1 MANVFNLYGKIS
13 IDTSGF
19 MSALSIA
26 QKAISVTAKAVTN
39 FAKSSVQSGM
49 TFDKSM
55 SQVAA
60 TMGKTVD
67 EIDDLRE
74 FAKKMGSETAFSAS
88 QAADALNYM
97 ALAGYDAETSMNML
111 PNVLNLAA
119 SGGME
124 LARASDMITDTQSAL
139 GLSLSQTAELVD
151 KMAKGASKTNTSV
164 GQLGDA
170 MLTVGGTAKMLS
182 GGTTELAT
190 ALGLL
195 ADNGTKGAE
204 GGTALRN
211 IILSLSAPTDKAA
224 AALEDLGV
232 QAFDNNGKMRD
243 LQSIFSDFN
252 SALSDMT
259 DAEKTQ
265 TLNSIF
271 NKVDLKSVNA
281 LLATSTDRWKEVSS
295 AIDGADFSISS
306 FRNAFNNLGGNFDE
320 VAERVSQLGISS
332 DEFFDILQGSAKDS
346 TVVVDA
352 LDEALGG
359 AFTFDEIRDAL
370 GDMDLLQEALD
381 QTTGAAE
388 EMAKTQLDN
397 LSGDITIFQSALEG
411 VQIALSDKL
420 TPTLR
425 KFVKFGTD
433 GLSRLTTA
441 FNEKGLLGAMS
452 EFGSILSDGLLMIVE
467 MTPQILEVGS
477 AILSAIG
484 QGILDNLPMILDV
497 IVKVVEQIITD
508 LGRALPT
515 LISALPKFIES
526 LMNAIDWDN
535 LLDIIINIIDIIADA
550 LIDVLPQL
558 TEAVMTLIEKIV
570 EFVLKPETLSK
581 LVELCAKVMIAVS
594 TALLAAAP
602 KLLVGVGKIIKV
614 VVDYI
619 VNTDWKKLGQDLMNN
634 INKAIS
640 KAAEKLMK
648 WWDGWSQQIGK
659 YAVIAW
665 NEVVRVWSGVGQWF
679 SDRWQ
684 DIKNAFKSVGDW
696 FKMVF
701 EGAWNG
707 ITGAFSAVG
716 NFFNNVWNG
725 IKNAFIT
732 TGEWFGNVFT
742 GAWNGIKNAFSNVKN
757 FFVEV
762 WNGIKSVF
770 TNVGTWFTDIFKRAW
785 EGIKNVFAPVGTTFQ
800 NIGDSILNGLKS
812 VVNSLIWGINQII
825 SLPFNK
831 LNDALRGIKGIDILG
846 AKPFDWINEIAV
858 PQIPYLARGGVLK
871 RGQMAFLEGQGDEA
885 VIPLSQN
892 TEWIDKVAEKLGEK
906 RQSVYYNFEIHID
919 KMGQT
924 SEDDIEQFADRLMEV
939 MNEKESRRR
948 YVMA

>member
-1 MANVFNLYGKIS
+1 MSNVFDLYGKIS

-88 QAADALNYM
+88 QAADALNFM

-243 LQSIFSDFN
+243 LQSIFADFN

-281 LLATSTDRWKEVSS
+281 LLATSTDRWKEVSN
-295 AIDGADFSISS
+295 AID
-306 FRNAFNNLGGNFDE
+306 NA
-320 VAERVSQLGISS
+320 A
-332 DEFFDILQGSAKDS
+332 GS
-346 TVVVDA
+346 
-352 LDEALGG
+352 
-359 AFTFDEIRDAL
+359 
-370 GDMDLLQEALD
+370 
-381 QTTGAAE
+381 AE

-397 LSGDITIFQSALEG
+397 LSGDITIFNSALEG
-411 VQIALSDKL
+411 AQIALSDKL

-452 EFGSILSDGLLMIVE
+452 EFGSVLSDGLLMIVE

-825 SLPFNK
+825 SFPFNK
-831 LNDALRGIKGIDILG
+831 LNDALRTIKNVNILG
-846 AKPFDWINEIAV
+846 AKPFDWIQEIGV
-858 PQIPYLARGGVLK
+858 PQIPYLAKGGVLK
-871 RGQMAFLEGQGDEA
+871 KGQMAFLEGQGDEA
-885 VIPLSQN
+885 VVPLSQN
-892 TEWIDKVAEKLGEK
+892 TEWIDKVAEKLSEK
-906 RQSVYYNFEIHID
+906 RQSVYYNLEIHID

-924 SEDDIEQFADRLMEV
+924 SEDDIEQFADRLMEI
-939 MNEKESRRR
+939 MNEKETRRR

>member
-1 MANVFNLYGKIS
+1 MANVFDLYGKIS

-26 QKAISVTAKAVTN
+26 QKAISVTVKAVTN
-39 FAKSSVQSGM
+39 FAKSSVQAGM

-164 GQLGDA
+164 SQLGDA

-243 LQSIFSDFN
+243 LQSIFADFN

-281 LLATSTDRWKEVSS
+281 LLATSTDRWKEVSN
-295 AIDGADFSISS
+295 AID
-306 FRNAFNNLGGNFDE
+306 NA
-320 VAERVSQLGISS
+320 A
-332 DEFFDILQGSAKDS
+332 GS
-346 TVVVDA
+346 
-352 LDEALGG
+352 
-359 AFTFDEIRDAL
+359 
-370 GDMDLLQEALD
+370 
-381 QTTGAAE
+381 AE

-397 LSGDITIFQSALEG
+397 LSGDITIFNSALEG
-411 VQIALSDKL
+411 AQIALSDKL

-452 EFGSILSDGLLMIVE
+452 EFGSVLSDGLLMIVE

-825 SLPFNK
+825 SFPFNK
-831 LNDALRGIKGIDILG
+831 LNDALRTIKNVNILG
-846 AKPFDWINEIAV
+846 AKPFDWIQEIGV
-858 PQIPYLARGGVLK
+858 PQIPYLAKGGVLK
-871 RGQMAFLEGQGDEA
+871 KGQMAFLEGQGDEA
-885 VIPLSQN
+885 VVPLSQN
-892 TEWIDKVAEKLGEK
+892 TEWIDKVAEKLSEK
-906 RQSVYYNFEIHID
+906 RQSVYYNLEIHID

-924 SEDDIEQFADRLMEV
+924 SEDDIEQFADRLMEI
-939 MNEKESRRR
+939 MNEKETRRR

>member
-1 MANVFNLYGKIS
+1 MANVFDLYGKIS

-19 MSALSIA
+19 MSALSIV

-39 FAKSSVQSGM
+39 FAKSSVQAGM

-67 EIDDLRE
+67 EISDLRE

-224 AALEDLGV
+224 AALEDLGI

-243 LQSIFSDFN
+243 LRSIFADFN

-259 DAEKTQ
+259 DAKKTQ
-265 TLNSIF
+265 ALNSIF
-271 NKVDLKSVNA
+271 NQVDLKSVNA
-281 LLATSTDRWKEVSS
+281 LLATSTDRWKEVSN
-295 AIDGADFSISS
+295 AID
-306 FRNAFNNLGGNFDE
+306 NA
-320 VAERVSQLGISS
+320 A
-332 DEFFDILQGSAKDS
+332 GS
-346 TVVVDA
+346 
-352 LDEALGG
+352 
-359 AFTFDEIRDAL
+359 
-370 GDMDLLQEALD
+370 
-381 QTTGAAE
+381 AE

-397 LSGDITIFQSALEG
+397 LSGDITIFNSALEG
-411 VQIALSDKL
+411 AQITLSDVL

-425 KFVKFGTD
+425 KFVQFGTD

-497 IVKVVEQIITD
+497 IVKVAEQIITD

-581 LVELCAKVMIAVS
+581 LVELCAKVMISVS

-619 VNTDWKKLGQDLMNN
+619 VNTDWKKLGQDLINN

-825 SLPFNK
+825 SFPFNK
-831 LNDALRGIKGIDILG
+831 LNDALRTIKNVNILG
-846 AKPFDWINEIAV
+846 AKPFDWIQEIGV
-858 PQIPYLARGGVLK
+858 PQIPYLAKGGVLK
-871 RGQMAFLEGQGDEA
+871 KGQMAFLEGQGDEA

-892 TEWIDKVAEKLGEK
+892 TEWIDKVAEKLSEK
-906 RQSVYYNFEIHID
+906 RQSVYYNLEIHID

-924 SEDDIEQFADRLMEV
+924 NEEDIEQFAERLMEV
-939 MNEKESRRR
+939 MNEKEARRR

>member
-1 MANVFNLYGKIS
+1 MANVFDLYGKIS

-19 MSALSIA
+19 MSALSVA
-26 QKAISVTAKAVTN
+26 QKAISAAATGITN
-39 FAKSSVQSGM
+39 FAKSSVQTGM
-49 TFDKSM
+49 NFDKSM

-67 EIDDLRE
+67 EIQDLRQ
-74 FAKKMGSETAFSAS
+74 FAQKMGSETAFSAS

-243 LQSIFSDFN
+243 LQSIFADFN

-281 LLATSTDRWKEVSS
+281 LLATSTDRWKEVSN
-295 AIDGADFSISS
+295 AID
-306 FRNAFNNLGGNFDE
+306 NA
-320 VAERVSQLGISS
+320 A
-332 DEFFDILQGSAKDS
+332 GS
-346 TVVVDA
+346 
-352 LDEALGG
+352 
-359 AFTFDEIRDAL
+359 
-370 GDMDLLQEALD
+370 
-381 QTTGAAE
+381 AE

-397 LSGDITIFQSALEG
+397 LSGDITIFNSALEG
-411 VQIALSDKL
+411 AQIALSDKL

-452 EFGSILSDGLLMIVE
+452 EFGSVLSDGLLMIVE

-825 SLPFNK
+825 SFPFNK
-831 LNDALRGIKGIDILG
+831 LNDALRTIKNVNILG
-846 AKPFDWINEIAV
+846 AKPFDWIQEIGV
-858 PQIPYLARGGVLK
+858 PQIPYLAKGGVLK
-871 RGQMAFLEGQGDEA
+871 KGQMAFLEGQGDEA
-885 VIPLSQN
+885 VVPLSQN
-892 TEWIDKVAEKLGEK
+892 TEWIDKVAEKLSEK
-906 RQSVYYNFEIHID
+906 RQSVYYNLEIHID

-924 SEDDIEQFADRLMEV
+924 SEDDIEQFADRLMEI
-939 MNEKESRRR
+939 MNEKETRRR

>member
-1 MANVFNLYGKIS
+1 MANVFDLYGKIS

-26 QKAISVTAKAVTN
+26 QKAISVTVKAVTN
-39 FAKSSVQSGM
+39 FAKSSVQAGM

-243 LQSIFSDFN
+243 LQSIFADFN

-281 LLATSTDRWKEVSS
+281 LLATSTDRWKEVSN
-295 AIDGADFSISS
+295 AID
-306 FRNAFNNLGGNFDE
+306 NA
-320 VAERVSQLGISS
+320 A
-332 DEFFDILQGSAKDS
+332 GS
-346 TVVVDA
+346 
-352 LDEALGG
+352 
-359 AFTFDEIRDAL
+359 
-370 GDMDLLQEALD
+370 
-381 QTTGAAE
+381 AE

-397 LSGDITIFQSALEG
+397 LSGDITIFNSALEG
-411 VQIALSDKL
+411 AQIALSDKL

-452 EFGSILSDGLLMIVE
+452 EFGSVLSDGLLMIVE

-825 SLPFNK
+825 SFPFNK
-831 LNDALRGIKGIDILG
+831 LNDALRTIKNVNILG
-846 AKPFDWINEIAV
+846 AKPFDWIQEIGV
-858 PQIPYLARGGVLK
+858 PQIPYLAKGGVLK
-871 RGQMAFLEGQGDEA
+871 KGQMAFLEGQGDEA
-885 VIPLSQN
+885 VVPLSQN
-892 TEWIDKVAEKLGEK
+892 TEWIDKVAEKLSEK
-906 RQSVYYNFEIHID
+906 RQSVYYNLEIHID

-924 SEDDIEQFADRLMEV
+924 SEDDIEQFADRLMEI
-939 MNEKESRRR
+939 MNEKETRRR

>member
-1 MANVFNLYGKIS
+1 MANVFDLYGKIS

-164 GQLGDA
+164 SQLGDA

-243 LQSIFSDFN
+243 LQSIFADFN

-281 LLATSTDRWKEVSS
+281 LLATSTDRWKEVSN
-295 AIDGADFSISS
+295 AID
-306 FRNAFNNLGGNFDE
+306 NA
-320 VAERVSQLGISS
+320 A
-332 DEFFDILQGSAKDS
+332 GS
-346 TVVVDA
+346 
-352 LDEALGG
+352 
-359 AFTFDEIRDAL
+359 
-370 GDMDLLQEALD
+370 
-381 QTTGAAE
+381 AE

-397 LSGDITIFQSALEG
+397 LSGDITIFNSALEG
-411 VQIALSDKL
+411 AQIALSDKL

-452 EFGSILSDGLLMIVE
+452 EFGSVLSDGLLMIVE

-825 SLPFNK
+825 SFPFNK
-831 LNDALRGIKGIDILG
+831 LNDALRTIKNVNILG
-846 AKPFDWINEIAV
+846 AKPFDWIQEIGV
-858 PQIPYLARGGVLK
+858 PQIPYLAKGGVLK
-871 RGQMAFLEGQGDEA
+871 KGQMAFLEGQGDEA
-885 VIPLSQN
+885 VVPLSQN
-892 TEWIDKVAEKLGEK
+892 TEWIDNVAEKLSEK
-906 RQSVYYNFEIHID
+906 RQSVYYNLEIHID

-924 SEDDIEQFADRLMEV
+924 SEDDIEQFADRLMEI
-939 MNEKESRRR
+939 MNEKETRRR

>member
-1 MANVFNLYGKIS
+1 MATNVFDLWGKIS

-39 FAKSSVQSGM
+39 FAKSSVQAGM
-49 TFDKSM
+49 KFDKSM

-67 EIDDLRE
+67 EISDLRE

-224 AALEDLGV
+224 AALEDLGI

-243 LQSIFSDFN
+243 LQSIFADFN

-281 LLATSTDRWKEVSS
+281 LLATSTDRWKEVSN
-295 AIDGADFSISS
+295 AID
-306 FRNAFNNLGGNFDE
+306 NA
-320 VAERVSQLGISS
+320 A
-332 DEFFDILQGSAKDS
+332 GS
-346 TVVVDA
+346 
-352 LDEALGG
+352 
-359 AFTFDEIRDAL
+359 
-370 GDMDLLQEALD
+370 
-381 QTTGAAE
+381 AE

-397 LSGDITIFQSALEG
+397 LSGDITIFNSALEG
-411 VQIALSDKL
+411 AQIALSDKL

-425 KFVKFGTD
+425 KFVQFGTD

-619 VNTDWKKLGQDLMNN
+619 VNTDWKKLGQDLINN

-742 GAWNGIKNAFSNVKN
+742 GAWNGIKNAFSNVQN
-757 FFVEV
+757 FKTFLWKYGTES
-762 WNGIKSVF
+762 KVF
-770 TNVGTWFTDIFKRAW
+770 LQTLEHG
-785 EGIKNVFAPVGTTFQ
+785 
-800 NIGDSILNGLKS
+800 
-812 VVNSLIWGINQII
+812 SLIYSSEHGKVSKTYLHQSGLHSKI
-825 SLPFNK
+825 S
-831 LNDALRGIKGIDILG
+831 G
-846 AKPFDWINEIAV
+846 
-858 PQIPYLARGGVLK
+858 
-871 RGQMAFLEGQGDEA
+871 
-885 VIPLSQN
+885 
-892 TEWIDKVAEKLGEK
+892 T
-906 RQSVYYNFEIHID
+906 VY
-919 KMGQT
+919 
-924 SEDDIEQFADRLMEV
+924 
-939 MNEKESRRR
+939 
-948 YVMA
+948 

>member
-1 MANVFNLYGKIS
+1 MANVFDLYGKIS

-39 FAKSSVQSGM
+39 FAKSSVQTGM

-67 EIDDLRE
+67 EISDLRE

-97 ALAGYDAETSMNML
+97 ALAGYDVETSMNML

-243 LQSIFSDFN
+243 LQSIFADFN

-259 DAEKTQ
+259 DAKKTQ

-281 LLATSTDRWKEVSS
+281 LLATSTDRWKEVSN
-295 AIDGADFSISS
+295 AID
-306 FRNAFNNLGGNFDE
+306 NA
-320 VAERVSQLGISS
+320 A
-332 DEFFDILQGSAKDS
+332 GS
-346 TVVVDA
+346 
-352 LDEALGG
+352 
-359 AFTFDEIRDAL
+359 
-370 GDMDLLQEALD
+370 
-381 QTTGAAE
+381 AE

-397 LSGDITIFQSALEG
+397 LSGDITIFNSALEG
-411 VQIALSDKL
+411 AQIALSDKL

-425 KFVKFGTD
+425 KFVQFGTD

-619 VNTDWKKLGQDLMNN
+619 VNTDWKKLGQDLINN

-648 WWDGWSQQIGK
+648 WWDGWSQEIGK

-892 TEWIDKVAEKLGEK
+892 TEWIDKVAEKLSEK
-906 RQSVYYNFEIHID
+906 RQSVYYNLEIHID

-924 SEDDIEQFADRLMEV
+924 NEEDIEQFAERLMEV

-948 YVMA
+948 YVMV

>member
-1 MANVFNLYGKIS
+1 MANVFDLYGKIS

-39 FAKSSVQSGM
+39 FAKSSVQAGM

-67 EIDDLRE
+67 EISDLRE

-243 LQSIFSDFN
+243 LQSIFADFN

-281 LLATSTDRWKEVSS
+281 LLATSTDRWKEVSN
-295 AIDGADFSISS
+295 AID
-306 FRNAFNNLGGNFDE
+306 NA
-320 VAERVSQLGISS
+320 A
-332 DEFFDILQGSAKDS
+332 GS
-346 TVVVDA
+346 
-352 LDEALGG
+352 
-359 AFTFDEIRDAL
+359 
-370 GDMDLLQEALD
+370 
-381 QTTGAAE
+381 AE

-397 LSGDITIFQSALEG
+397 LSGDITIFNSALEG
-411 VQIALSDKL
+411 AQIALSDKL

-425 KFVKFGTD
+425 KFVQFGTD

-535 LLDIIINIIDIIADA
+535 LLDIIINIIDIIADT

-619 VNTDWKKLGQDLMNN
+619 VNTDWKKLGQDLINN

-939 MNEKESRRR
+939 MNEKEARRR
-948 YVMA
+948 YVMV

>member
-1 MANVFNLYGKIS
+1 MANVFDLYGKIS

-39 FAKSSVQSGM
+39 FAKSSVQAGM

-67 EIDDLRE
+67 EISDLRE

-243 LQSIFSDFN
+243 LQSIFADFN

-281 LLATSTDRWKEVSS
+281 LLATSTDRWKEVSN
-295 AIDGADFSISS
+295 AID
-306 FRNAFNNLGGNFDE
+306 NA
-320 VAERVSQLGISS
+320 A
-332 DEFFDILQGSAKDS
+332 GS
-346 TVVVDA
+346 
-352 LDEALGG
+352 
-359 AFTFDEIRDAL
+359 
-370 GDMDLLQEALD
+370 
-381 QTTGAAE
+381 AE

-397 LSGDITIFQSALEG
+397 LSGDITIFNSALEG
-411 VQIALSDKL
+411 AQIALSDKL

-425 KFVKFGTD
+425 KFVQFGTS
-433 GLSRLTTA
+433 GISNLTKA

-452 EFGSILSDGLLMIVE
+452 EFGSVLSDGLLMIVE

-619 VNTDWKKLGQDLMNN
+619 VNTDWKKLGQDLINN

-770 TNVGTWFTDIFKRAW
+770 TNVGTWFADIFKRAW

-948 YVMA
+948 YVMV

>member
-1 MANVFNLYGKIS
+1 MANVFDLYGKIS

-39 FAKSSVQSGM
+39 FAKSSVQAGM
-49 TFDKSM
+49 TFDKSI

-67 EIDDLRE
+67 EISDLRE

-224 AALEDLGV
+224 AALEDLGI

-281 LLATSTDRWKEVSS
+281 LLATSTDRWKEVSN
-295 AIDGADFSISS
+295 AID
-306 FRNAFNNLGGNFDE
+306 NA
-320 VAERVSQLGISS
+320 A
-332 DEFFDILQGSAKDS
+332 GS
-346 TVVVDA
+346 
-352 LDEALGG
+352 
-359 AFTFDEIRDAL
+359 
-370 GDMDLLQEALD
+370 
-381 QTTGAAE
+381 AE

-397 LSGDITIFQSALEG
+397 LSGDITIFNSALEG
-411 VQIALSDKL
+411 AQIALSDKL

-425 KFVKFGTD
+425 EFVQFGTEQLGVLTNAFKEDGIDGLISAIGD
-433 GLSRLTTA
+433 GLS
-441 FNEKGLLGAMS
+441 
-452 EFGSILSDGLLMIVE
+452 
-467 MTPQILEVGS
+467 
-477 AILSAIG
+477 
-484 QGILDNLPMILDV
+484 QGINLIISKLPEIMRYGRKILMSLIKGVIDNLPQIIKTAAEIITELATGV
-497 IVKVVEQIITD
+497 VKALPELIPAIVKCIRTIVDTLTKPDMLTQIWQAALELIIELVEGIVENLDELIEAAFLII
-508 LGRALPT
+508 
-515 LISALPKFIES
+515 
-526 LMNAIDWDN
+526 DN
-535 LLDIIINIIDIIADA
+535 L
-550 LIDVLPQL
+550 
-558 TEAVMTLIEKIV
+558 V
-570 EFVLKPETLSK
+570 EFILKPENISK
-581 LVELCAKVMIAVS
+581 LIECMFRVQVALGEGLIKAIPEVLKGITELIWRMGEAIFA
-594 TALLAAAP
+594 
-602 KLLVGVGKIIKV
+602 
-614 VVDYI
+614 
-619 VNTDWKKLGQDLMNN
+619 TDWSSFGWDILTGIGDGFKK
-634 INKAIS
+634 
-640 KAAEKLMK
+640 
-648 WWDGWSQQIGK
+648 
-659 YAVIAW
+659 AW
-665 NEVVRVWSGVGQWF
+665 NDLKSWWYGMWDTLAGSARDFWNK
-679 SDRWQ
+679 
-684 DIKNAFKSVGDW
+684 IKD
-696 FKMVF
+696 
-701 EGAWNG
+701 
-707 ITGAFSAVG
+707 AFSPMG
-716 NFFNNVWNG
+716 EHFYNFGQGV
-725 IKNAFIT
+725 
-732 TGEWFGNVFT
+732 
-742 GAWNGIKNAFSNVKN
+742 
-757 FFVEV
+757 
-762 WNGIKSVF
+762 
-770 TNVGTWFTDIFKRAW
+770 
-785 EGIKNVFAPVGTTFQ
+785 
-800 NIGDSILNGLKS
+800 LNGLKS
-812 VVNSLIWGINQII
+812 IINGLVWGINEVIAF
-825 SLPFNK
+825 PFNK
-831 LNDALRGIKGIDILG
+831 LNDALRTIKNVNILG
-846 AKPFDWINEIAV
+846 AKPFDWIQEVGV

-892 TEWIDKVAEKLGEK
+892 TEWIDKVAEKLSEK
-906 RQSVYYNFEIHID
+906 RQSIYYNLEIHID

-924 SEDDIEQFADRLMEV
+924 NEEDIEQFAERLMEV
-939 MNEKESRRR
+939 MNEKEARRR

>member
-1 MANVFNLYGKIS
+1 MANVFDLYGKIS

-39 FAKSSVQSGM
+39 FAKSSVQAGM
-49 TFDKSM
+49 KFDKSM

-60 TMGKTVD
+60 TMGKSVD
-67 EIDDLRE
+67 EIQNLRE

-119 SGGME
+119 AGTMD
-124 LARASDMITDTQSAL
+124 LARASDMVTDTATAF
-139 GLSLSQTAELVD
+139 GLTLENGSVDIERTTQLVD
-151 KMAKGASKTNTSV
+151 EMAKAASTGNTSV
-164 GQLGDA
+164 SQLGDA
-170 MLTVGGTAKMLS
+170 FLVVGGLAQELNGGIVSLS
-182 GGTTELAT
+182 DGTTATVDGIQELEIALT
-190 ALGLL
+190 GMANAGIKGSEAGTHMRNMLLKLSSPSDAGAKQMEALGV
-195 ADNGTKGAE
+195 
-204 GGTALRN
+204 
-211 IILSLSAPTDKAA
+211 S
-224 AALEDLGV
+224 V
-232 QAFDNNGKMRD
+232 FDTEGKMR
-243 LQSIFSDFN
+243 S
-252 SALSDMT
+252 LSDIFGDFSGALGNLT
-259 DAEKTQ
+259 QEQKIQAISDLFNARDIASAE
-265 TLNSIF
+265 
-271 NKVDLKSVNA
+271 A
-281 LLATSTDRWKEVSS
+281 LLS
-295 AIDGADFSISS
+295 AVEQDWDKIGESILH
-306 FRNAFNNLGGNFDE
+306 A
-320 VAERVSQLGISS
+320 S
-332 DEFFDILQGSAKDS
+332 DN
-346 TVVVDA
+346 
-352 LDEALGG
+352 GG
-359 AFTFDEIRDAL
+359 AAS
-370 GDMDLLQEALD
+370 Q
-381 QTTGAAE
+381 
-388 EMAKTQLDN
+388 MAKTQLDN
-397 LSGDITIFQSALEG
+397 LAGDVTIFRSALEG
-411 VQIALSDKL
+411 AQIALSDKL

-425 KFVKFGTD
+425 KFVQFGTD

-581 LVELCAKVMIAVS
+581 LVELSAKVMIAVS

-602 KLLVGVGKIIKV
+602 KLLVGVGEIIKV

-619 VNTDWKKLGQDLMNN
+619 VNTDWKKLGQDLINN

-648 WWDGWSQQIGK
+648 WWDGWSQEIGK

-858 PQIPYLARGGVLK
+858 PQIPYLAKGGVLK
-871 RGQMAFLEGQGDEA
+871 KGQMAFLEGQGDEA

-892 TEWIDKVAEKLGEK
+892 AEWIDKVAEKLGEK

-924 SEDDIEQFADRLMEV
+924 SEEDIEQFADRLMEV

>member
-1 MANVFNLYGKIS
+1 MANVFDLYGKIS

-39 FAKSSVQSGM
+39 FAKSSVQTGM

-67 EIDDLRE
+67 EISDLRE

-224 AALEDLGV
+224 AALEDLGI

-281 LLATSTDRWKEVSS
+281 LLATSTDRWKEVSN
-295 AIDGADFSISS
+295 AID
-306 FRNAFNNLGGNFDE
+306 NA
-320 VAERVSQLGISS
+320 A
-332 DEFFDILQGSAKDS
+332 GS
-346 TVVVDA
+346 
-352 LDEALGG
+352 
-359 AFTFDEIRDAL
+359 
-370 GDMDLLQEALD
+370 
-381 QTTGAAE
+381 AE

-397 LSGDITIFQSALEG
+397 LSGDITIFNSALEG
-411 VQIALSDKL
+411 AQIALSDKL

-425 KFVKFGTD
+425 KFVQFGTD

-452 EFGSILSDGLLMIVE
+452 EFGNILSDGLLMIVE

-497 IVKVVEQIITD
+497 IVKVAEQIITD

-619 VNTDWKKLGQDLMNN
+619 VNTDWKKLGQDLINN

-825 SLPFNK
+825 SFPFNK
-831 LNDALRGIKGIDILG
+831 LNDALRGIKGINILG

-871 RGQMAFLEGQGDEA
+871 KGQMAFLEGQGDEA

-892 TEWIDKVAEKLGEK
+892 TEWIDKVAEKLSEK
-906 RQSVYYNFEIHID
+906 RQSIYYNLEIHID

-924 SEDDIEQFADRLMEV
+924 NEEDIEQFAERLMEV

>member
-1 MANVFNLYGKIS
+1 MATNVFDLWGKIS

-39 FAKSSVQSGM
+39 FAKSSVQAGM
-49 TFDKSM
+49 KFDKSM

-67 EIDDLRE
+67 EISDLRE
-74 FAKKMGSETAFSAS
+74 FTKKMGSETAFSAS

-243 LQSIFSDFN
+243 LQSIFADFN
-252 SALSDMT
+252 SALSNMT
-259 DAEKTQ
+259 DAKKTQ

-281 LLATSTDRWKEVSS
+281 LLATSTDRWKEVSN
-295 AIDGADFSISS
+295 AID
-306 FRNAFNNLGGNFDE
+306 NA
-320 VAERVSQLGISS
+320 A
-332 DEFFDILQGSAKDS
+332 GS
-346 TVVVDA
+346 
-352 LDEALGG
+352 
-359 AFTFDEIRDAL
+359 
-370 GDMDLLQEALD
+370 
-381 QTTGAAE
+381 AE

-397 LSGDITIFQSALEG
+397 LSGDITIFNSALEG
-411 VQIALSDKL
+411 AQIALSDKL

-425 KFVKFGTD
+425 KFVQFGTD

-581 LVELCAKVMIAVS
+581 LVELCAKIMIAVS

-619 VNTDWKKLGQDLMNN
+619 VNTDWKKLGQDLINN

-770 TNVGTWFTDIFKRAW
+770 TNVGTWFADIFKRAW

-858 PQIPYLARGGVLK
+858 PQIPYLAKGGVLK
-871 RGQMAFLEGQGDEA
+871 KGQMAFLEGQGDEA

-924 SEDDIEQFADRLMEV
+924 SEEDIEQFADRLMEV